1 MKRDLL
7 LVFAYHFPP
16 ENAVGGAR
24 PYRFCKYLGKL
35 GVRCR
40 VFTAADV
47 SARPDLDAETIPDPF
62 VTAPRRGLGWQLE
75 RVVRRFFL
83 PGVSGSQWG
92 FRAAEAATRFLESEY
107 ASRDDVRVTVLS
119 TYPPLGTPLA
129 AYLLVKKH
137 GFKWISDFRDPMAS
151 NPGSG
156 DINDFHRFVYK
167 QAEHLVINT
176 ADCVIANTD
185 SAQQKLRSLYLNR
198 SSRIQL
204 IWNGFDP
211 EQKLTALPVPKRERR
226 VYSHVGELYEGRSIA
241 ALLYSMGR
249 LIDNGRLDPEGIQIQ
264 QIGPVRAGCLP
275 DPEFTANAELKGW
288 LKVVPIQLAQAEAQK
303 ISRESDGLLLVQ
315 PHSTLQV
322 PGKLFEYIQIGRPV
336 LAFIL
341 PDSPIE
347 QILMQSAT
355 PFQAVYASSAAE
367 TMDEA
372 VAGFFALDTVAIAP
386 NDWFINT
393 FDGQKHAEQLYGLI
407 QELHGSD

>member
-24 PYRFCKYLGKL
+24 PYRFCKYLAKL

-47 SARPDLDAETIPDPF
+47 STRPDLDAETIPDPF
-62 VTAPRRGLGWQLE
+62 VATPRRGLGWQLE

-83 PGVSGSQWG
+83 PGVTGSQWG
-92 FRAAEAATRFLESEY
+92 FRAAEAATRFLEAEY
-107 ASRDDVRVTVLS
+107 PNREDVRVTVLS

-137 GFKWISDFRDPMAS
+137 GFKWIADFRDPLAS

-156 DINDFHRFVYK
+156 DINDFHRFVYR
-167 QAEHLVINT
+167 QTEHLVMNT
-176 ADCVIANTD
+176 ADGIIANTD
-185 SAQQKLRSLYLNR
+185 SAQQKLQSTYLNR
-198 SSRIQL
+198 SSRIHL

-211 EQKLTALPVPKRERR
+211 EQQLTALPVPQRDRR
-226 VYSHVGELYEGRSIA
+226 IYSHVGELYEGRPIA
-241 ALLYSMGR
+241 ALLYSIGR
-249 LIDNGRLDPEGIQIQ
+249 LIDNGRLNPAAIQIQ
-264 QIGPVRAGCLP
+264 QVGPVRAGCLP
-275 DPEFTANAELKGW
+275 DPEFTTAAEFAGW
-288 LKVVPIQLAQAEAQK
+288 LKVVPLQLPQADAQK

-315 PHSTLQV
+315 PHSTIQV

-347 QILMQSAT
+347 RILLESAT
-355 PFQAVYASSAAE
+355 PFQAVYASSAPE
-367 TMDEA
+367 TMDDA
-372 VAGFFALDTVAIAP
+372 VAGFFALNPATVPP
-386 NDWFINT
+386 NDWFINN
-393 FDGQKHAEQLYGLI
+393 FDGQKHAGQLYSLI
-407 QELHGSD
+407 QDLHGAH